1 MGAADALVG
10 WRWVGVIEMIRG
22 GVCTSERSRQG
33 PDRWQVVRWCLVVVL
48 GTRVLVWEASAIAA
62 RVFGLAQQPDAYNP
76 SALQPAG
83 RSLGALLTFPVVRWD
98 GDWFLAIAGHGY
110 ALSAVARSPPP
121 RANFFPLYPLLVGA
135 LGRIGVP
142 LVIAAATVSI
152 AFLVVALVA
161 LVSLVELELREGH
174 PWAHPDAARLTVL
187 SLAISPVAFLFS
199 AAYAESL
206 YLALSVG
213 VFLCAR
219 RGRWALGGLLAGL
232 ASATRGPGVL
242 LVVPALILYLY
253 GPREDRAPDREDGG
267 WRPRYL
273 VRRDLAWLALAPAG
287 LAAFAAYLGL
297 SGVGAFA
304 FVQTQRVYWRHVLRP
319 PWTTVWDG
327 ARAAWSD
334 VHGIFTGS
342 GHLTLFG
349 THVGASVST
358 GWENLLPF
366 VALVLAVPALIAVWR
381 RLPVAY
387 GAFVT
392 AAIGLNLLTPVVGW
406 PLQSIPRYL
415 SVLFPLFMW
424 AGAWLA
430 AHPRARVPL
439 LVLSAAG
446 LALLS
451 AEFATWHYVA

>member
-1 MGAADALVG
+1 M
-10 WRWVGVIEMIRG
+10 R
-22 GVCTSERSRQG
+22 TSESTRRGSDLRQTALF
-33 PDRWQVVRWCLVVVL
+33 CLLVTL

-62 RVFGLAQQPDAYNP
+62 RTFGLAQQPSAYNP
-76 SALQPAG
+76 TALRPSG
-83 RSLGALLTFPVVRWD
+83 HSLGALLTFPVIRWD
-98 GDWFLAIAGHGY
+98 GDWYLAIARHGY
-110 ALSAVARSPPP
+110 AVSALAPSPPP
-121 RANFFPLYPLLVGA
+121 RTNFFPLYPLLVA
-135 LGRIGVP
+135 AFDRIGIP
-142 LVIAAATVSI
+142 LVIAGVAVSI
-152 AFLVVALVA
+152 ACLVIALVA
-161 LVSLVELELREGH
+161 LFRLVELELRDGH

-187 SLAISPVAFLFS
+187 SLAVSPVAFLFS

-219 RGRWALGGLLAGL
+219 RGRWALTGLLAGL

-253 GPREDRAPDREDGG
+253 GPRTDRAPDRDDAGR
-267 WRPRYL
+267 RPRYG
-273 VRRDLAWLALAPAG
+273 VRPDLAWLALAPAG
-287 LAAFAAYLGL
+287 LLAYAAYLAF
-297 SGVGAFA
+297 SGAGAFA
-304 FVQTQRVYWRHVLRP
+304 FVRTQQLYWRHVLRP

-327 ARAAWSD
+327 ASDAWSD
-334 VHGIFTGS
+334 ARGILTGS
-342 GHLTLFG
+342 SHATLFG

-366 VALVLAVPALIAVWR
+366 VALALALPAVIAVWR
-381 RLPVAY
+381 RLPIAY

-392 AAIGLNLLTPVVGW
+392 VAIVLNLLTPVVGW
-406 PLQSIPRYL
+406 PLQSMPRYL

-430 AHPRARVPL
+430 AHERARVPL
-439 LVLSAAG
+439 LALSAVA

-451 AEFATWHYVA
+451 AEFATWHYVT